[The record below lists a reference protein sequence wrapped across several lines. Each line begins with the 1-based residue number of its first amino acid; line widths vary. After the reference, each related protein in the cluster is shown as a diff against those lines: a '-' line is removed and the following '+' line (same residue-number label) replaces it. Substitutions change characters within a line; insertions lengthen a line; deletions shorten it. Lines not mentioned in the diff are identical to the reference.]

1 MPDLFPT
8 TEEAAQDRT
17 AGKAAAPAAS
27 IVNHLGPDSFKP
39 DGLRPFFEY
48 RPLGIDALT
57 GGKVGAHVIRAKPGL
72 HADAPRHTHTLQF
85 QFVYVLKGWAI
96 FEYEGHGEHRLVAG
110 STVYQPPGIKH
121 KEIAHSDDFEVLEI
135 TVPADFETR
144 TAE

>member
-8 TEEAAQDRT
+8 TEEAAHEQAREI
-17 AGKAAAPAAS
+17 G

-39 DGLRPFFEY
+39 NGLRPFFEY
-48 RPLGIDALT
+48 
-57 GGKVGAHVIRAKPGL
+57 
-72 HADAPRHTHTLQF
+72 
-85 QFVYVLKGWAI
+85 
-96 FEYEGHGEHRLVAG
+96 EGYGEHKLVAG

-135 TVPADFETR
+135 TMPAEFATL

>member
-8 TEEAAQDRT
+8 TDEAAQDAARDHALE
-17 AGKAAAPAAS
+17 AG

-39 DGLRPFFEY
+39 DGLRPFFDY
-48 RPLGIDALT
+48 RPLGLEKLT
-57 GGKVGAHVIRAKPGL
+57 GGKVGAHVIRAKAGK
-72 HADAPRHTHTLQF
+72 HADAPRHTHTLDF

-96 FEYEGHGEHRLVAG
+96 FEYEGYGEHRLVEG

-135 TVPADFETR
+135 TMPADFETR